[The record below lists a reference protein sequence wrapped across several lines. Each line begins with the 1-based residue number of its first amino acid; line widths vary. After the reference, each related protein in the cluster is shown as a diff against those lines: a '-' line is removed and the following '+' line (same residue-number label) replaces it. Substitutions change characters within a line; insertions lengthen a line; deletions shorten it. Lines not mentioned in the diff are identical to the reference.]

1 MVIDSVNRICRLL
14 KWAVLYK
21 ERTTG
26 IRSGP
31 HNTYPVKDEWSPY
44 FIFFTHRVDLAPVM
58 HILHRFELEC
68 PLVSHQLKASFRK
81 CRFSPVLHPCCRCC
95 KLKAKLSTRQILCII
110 RFPHEVHPCRSFV
123 CRSIL
128 VSKLPNIFCRNLE
141 MGLHQKLLDKFN
153 FGLWLF
159 TVTRTLLENQIEL
172 LPVLWKAKILQ
183 KCT

>member
-26 IRSGP
+26 IRTGP

-44 FIFFTHRVDLAPVM
+44 FLFFTYSVDLAPVM

-68 PLVSHQLKASFRK
+68 PVVSHQLKASFRK
-81 CRFSPVLHPCCRCC
+81 CRFLLVLHPCCRCC
-95 KLKAKLSTRQILCII
+95 KLKAELFARHILCII
-110 RFPHEVHPCRSFV
+110 RFPHRVHTRRCFV
-123 CRSIL
+123 CPSIL
-128 VSKLPNIFCRNLE
+128 VSKLLYIFCRNLE
-141 MGLHQKLLDKFN
+141 MALHQKLSDKLN
-153 FGLWLF
+153 FGLWLY
-159 TVTRTLLENQIEL
+159 TVTRTLLENQKEL